1 MGLTDKIKELNDKLN
16 ASEPR
21 SGELYGVTA
30 LFDTPDGI
38 IAAAEKVSS
47 NYKKFDVLTP
57 YPLHGMDDAMKM
69 KPSKIGWVAF
79 IAGITG
85 TSLAFLMMWWMV
97 GVDYKNVI
105 GGKPFFN
112 LPPSIPIMF
121 ELTVL
126 IAALTV
132 TGFMLAVYNKLP
144 ANTNPLHDTDFMKHV
159 VSDKFG
165 IYVEAKDV
173 KFNEQEVKDLF
184 ASLGGKDIA
193 SVYYPIFDEGKT
205 KTPIFDLRFMS
216 TLVII
221 IALTAAGTYFTLN
234 KLIEEVIPFTWMGVQ
249 PKVLPQTSSTFF
261 KDGYSMRTPVEG
273 TVARGFIP
281 YPYKGFT
288 DSMLTTPLVNPLPF
302 TQEVV
307 DRGKKEF
314 EIYCS
319 PCHGYYAQGDSR
331 LHGQF
336 PAPPSLHSDKVTNW
350 PDGRIYHVI
359 TNGQNNMPSYE
370 KQVARDD
377 RWAIIHYLR
386 VLQRSQNAKD
396 TDLGTTPPQAD
407 TSKTTVKKDSVKTE
421 TKK

>member
-1 MGLTDKIKELNDKLN
+1 MGLTDKIKELNNKLN
-16 ASEPR
+16 SAEPR
-21 SGELYGVTA
+21 SGEIYGVTA
-30 LFDTPDGI
+30 LFDTPDEI
-38 IAAAEKVSS
+38 IAAAEKVSGS
-47 NYKKFDVLTP
+47 GYKKFDVLTP

-69 KPSKIGWVAF
+69 KPSKIGWVALF
-79 IAGITG
+79 AGITG
-85 TSLAFLMMWWMV
+85 TSIAFLMMWWMV
-97 GVDYKNVI
+97 GVDYKNVF

-126 IAALTV
+126 ISALTV

-144 ANTNPLHDTDFMKHV
+144 NNINPLHDTDFMKHV
-159 VSDKFG
+159 VSDKYG
-165 IYVEAKDV
+165 IYIEAKDP
-173 KFNEQEVKDLF
+173 KFNEQKVKDMF
-184 ASLGGKDIA
+184 ASLNGKDIT
-193 SVYYPIFDEGKT
+193 SVYYPVFDEGKT
-205 KTPIFDLRFMS
+205 RTPVFDMKFMS
-216 TLVII
+216 TLVLII
-221 IALTAAGTYFTLN
+221 ILTAAGTYLTLN
-234 KLIEEVIPFTWMGVQ
+234 KLIEEVIPFTWMSSQKRVN
-249 PKVLPQTSSTFF
+249 PQTLSTFF

-281 YPYKGFT
+281 YEYKGMP
-288 DSMLTTPLVNPLPF
+288 DSLVKNLVNPLPF

-319 PCHGYYAQGDSR
+319 PCHGYYAMGDSR

-336 PAPPSLHSDKVTNW
+336 PAPPSLHSEKVRNW
-350 PDGRIYHVI
+350 PDGSIYHVI

-370 KQVARDD
+370 RQVSRDD

-396 TDLGTTPPQAD
+396 TDLGNAPAAD
-407 TSKTTVKKDSVKTE
+407 TSKSNVKKDSVKTE
-421 TKK
+421 TK